1 MKEKIIYYFYNLGLK
16 GWENYLVLLACVIT
30 SIIVVYTV
38 AKLLVKKFSDS
49 KMELFNKIA
58 LYVYLLLFIG
68 FAFLLN
74 IIINDT
80 IEFRDGIV
88 DDNPYLFMS
97 NINFYRI
104 CDYDYIRG
112 LIELIT
118 FIPIGLC
125 LYKIINKKKMI
136 KLLTYPT
143 VMSLVFEL
151 LVGNGH
157 ISRYYWQTLLNNILG
172 ALVGVGIVILLND
185 ITKKSDIDKKKLL
198 ISQVPVCIVLVTYGI
213 MYILYFTNMF
223 RSVYPDY
230 YEKIDSN
237 RLNVTYMCDKP
248 IEYQIQY
255 FRGLFTEEEFGLFTE
270 KMFNMY
276 ETKVDESKTLI
287 YETDSHDGIN
297 GGPFFE
303 RKTNDKENIF
313 CYLDT
318 DSSSI
323 DFRVEISEE
332 QEMEYENLVYTEKQ
346 VEKFFKK
353 CDIKVPRKTTL
364 HVKGNKAHFYQWYEI
379 ADGVYSN
386 TNISASF
393 DDKGRPYKLSI
404 SSSISWEITKNSDFL
419 DLDTV
424 LLRENSLSP
433 EEAYENLCAGECYAE
448 GLVEA
453 TQNGKVDVV
462 VNNVRMV
469 LHTDNL
475 NCRQYVYCFDVEPI
489 EVEGQTPITKIY
501 VPAMNNNKLLRNRF
515 SEYVHEH

>member
-16 GWENYLVLLACVIT
+16 GWENYLVLLACVMT

-49 KMELFNKIA
+49 KMESFNKIA

-97 NINFYRI
+97 NTNFYRI

-118 FIPIGLC
+118 FIPIGHC
-125 LYKIINKKKMI
+125 LYKLINKKKMI
-136 KLLTYPT
+136 KLLVYPT
-143 VMSLVFEL
+143 VVSLVFEL
-151 LVGNGH
+151 FIGNVH
-157 ISRYYWQTLLNNILG
+157 ISRYYWQTFLNNILG
-172 ALVGVGIVILLND
+172 ALVGVGIVILLNH
-185 ITKKSDIDKKKLL
+185 ITKKAEIDKKKLL
-198 ISQVPVCIVLVTYGI
+198 ISQIPVCIALVAYGI

-323 DFRVEISEE
+323 DFRVDISEE
-332 QEMEYENLVYTEKQ
+332 QEMEYENLVYTGNKWKNFSKNAILMYHEKQ
-346 VEKFFKK
+346 
-353 CDIKVPRKTTL
+353 
-364 HVKGNKAHFYQWYEI
+364 
-379 ADGVYSN
+379 
-386 TNISASF
+386 
-393 DDKGRPYKLSI
+393 
-404 SSSISWEITKNSDFL
+404 
-419 DLDTV
+419 
-424 LLRENSLSP
+424 
-433 EEAYENLCAGECYAE
+433 LC
-448 GLVEA
+448 
-453 TQNGKVDVV
+453 
-462 VNNVRMV
+462 M
-469 LHTDNL
+469 
-475 NCRQYVYCFDVEPI
+475 
-489 EVEGQTPITKIY
+489 
-501 VPAMNNNKLLRNRF
+501 
-515 SEYVHEH
+515 